1 MTACETHAGAA
12 TSVSMLHGGRVL
24 RSRRLTGTS
33 SSELFGNG
41 TGVDGAKH
49 TTSYVQAME
58 RLIAVVQQL
67 SLARDLDT
75 LMGIVRTAARELTG
89 ADGATF
95 ILREGDRCFYAD
107 EDAIA
112 PLWKGRRFPMT
123 SCISGW
129 AMIHRREA
137 VIEDVTRDA
146 RVPQDAYRPTFV
158 KSLLVVPIRNVDPVG
173 AIGNY
178 WAARHQP
185 RPEEI
190 KLLQA
195 LADTTAVALEN
206 IQVYAE
212 LERRVQA
219 RTAELETLNH
229 DLDSFCHS
237 VSHDLRAPVRAI
249 GGFCNLIAK
258 DHGTGF
264 DAEIHRKLG
273 VIKSEAGRMGTLIDD
288 LLAFSR
294 LGRKALKTVDFDM
307 TEVARRVFDRLQRD
321 RGDKADTTVDFRL
334 ANLPAATG
342 DVSLFEQVWINLMSN
357 ALKFSSKRM
366 RPSIEI
372 GGSDDGHDLTYWVRD
387 NGAGFDQQHAAKLF
401 QPFQRLHSDG
411 DYPGTGIGLALV
423 HRIVS
428 RHGGRVWA
436 IAAPEAGATFFFTL
450 PRKHTAAPAN

>member
-1 MTACETHAGAA
+1 VE
-12 TSVSMLHGGRVL
+12 
-24 RSRRLTGTS
+24 
-33 SSELFGNG
+33 
-41 TGVDGAKH
+41 GAKYAAG
-49 TTSYVQAME
+49 YVQSME

-75 LMGIVRTAARELTG
+75 VMEIVRTTARELTG

-95 ILREGDRCFYAD
+95 ILRDGDRCFYAD

-112 PLWKGRRFPMT
+112 PLWKGRHFPMT

-137 VIEDVTRDA
+137 VIYDITTDPRI
-146 RVPQDAYRPTFV
+146 PQDAYQPTFV
-158 KSLLVVPIRNVDPVG
+158 KSLAMVPIRTIDPIG

-178 WAARHQP
+178 WATPHQP
-185 RPEEI
+185 TAEEI

-206 IQVYAE
+206 VKIYAE
-212 LERRVQA
+212 LELRVRE
-219 RTAELETLNH
+219 RTAELETLNN

-249 GGFCNLIAK
+249 GGFCNLIEL
-258 DHGTGF
+258 DHGSGF
-264 DAEIHRKLG
+264 DPETHRKLG
-273 VIKSEAGRMGTLIDD
+273 VIKNEANRMGTLIDD

-294 LGRKALKTVDFDM
+294 LGRKALKIVDFDM

-321 RGDKADTTVDFRL
+321 KTDTTVAFQV

-342 DVSLFEQVWINLMSN
+342 DVNLFEQVWSNLLSN
-357 ALKFSSKRM
+357 ALKFSAKRM

-372 GGSDDGHDLTYWVRD
+372 GGGDDGQDLTYWVRD
-387 NGAGFDQQHAAKLF
+387 NGAGFDPQYASKLF
-401 QPFQRLHSDG
+401 QPFQRLHHDT
-411 DYPGTGIGLALV
+411 DFPGTGVGLALV
-423 HRIVS
+423 HRIVT
-428 RHGGRVWA
+428 RHGGRIWA
-436 IAAPEAGATFFFTL
+436 VAAPEAGATFFFTL
-450 PRKHTAAPAN
+450 PRKNLVTTAA

>member
-1 MTACETHAGAA
+1 
-12 TSVSMLHGGRVL
+12 
-24 RSRRLTGTS
+24 
-33 SSELFGNG
+33 
-41 TGVDGAKH
+41 
-49 TTSYVQAME
+49 ME

-67 SLARDLDT
+67 SLTRELEGIQT
-75 LMGIVRTAARELTG
+75 IVRTAARELTG

-129 AMIHRREA
+129 SMIHRREA
-137 VIEDVTRDA
+137 VIDDVTADPRI
-146 RVPQDAYRPTFV
+146 PQDAYRPTFV
-158 KSLLVVPIRNVDPVG
+158 KSLLVVPIRTIDPIG

-178 WAARHQP
+178 WATTHQP
-185 RPEEI
+185 TPEEI

-206 IQVYAE
+206 VQVYAE
-212 LERRVQA
+212 LERRVKD
-219 RTAELETLNH
+219 RTAELETLNN

-264 DAEIHRKLG
+264 EPEIHRKLG
-273 VIKSEAGRMGTLIDD
+273 VIKSEAARMGTLIDD
-288 LLAFSR
+288 LLSFSR
-294 LGRKALKTVDFDM
+294 LGRKALKPSDFDM
-307 TEVARRVFDRLQRD
+307 TDAARRVFDRLQRD
-321 RGDKADTTVDFRL
+321 KPEAAVDFRL
-334 ANLPAATG
+334 ASLPAAHG
-342 DVSLFEQVWINLMSN
+342 DLSVFVQVWTNLLSN

-366 RPSIEI
+366 RPAIEI
-372 GGSDDGHDLTYWVRD
+372 GGSDDGRELTYWVRD
-387 NGAGFDQQHAAKLF
+387 NGAGFDPLQAGRLF
-401 QPFQRLHSDG
+401 QPFQRLHHDA
-411 DYPGTGIGLALV
+411 DFPGTGVGLALV
-423 HRIVS
+423 HRVVT

-436 IAAPEAGATFFFTL
+436 ASTPENGATFFFTL
-450 PRKHTAAPAN
+450 PRKSAAPNAV

>member
-1 MTACETHAGAA
+1 MEVTK
-12 TSVSMLHGGRVL
+12 
-24 RSRRLTGTS
+24 S
-33 SSELFGNG
+33 S
-41 TGVDGAKH
+41 AR
-49 TTSYVQAME
+49 YVQAME

-75 LMGIVRTAARELTG
+75 LMAVVRTAARDLTG

-95 ILREGDRCFYAD
+95 ILRDGDRCFYAD

-129 AMIHRREA
+129 TMIHRREA
-137 VIEDVTRDA
+137 AIEDVTNDA
-146 RVPQDAYRPTFV
+146 RIPQDAYEPTFV
-158 KSLLVVPIRNVDPVG
+158 KSLLMVPIRTVDPIG

-178 WAARHQP
+178 WATRRQP
-185 RPEEI
+185 TGEEI

-206 IQVYAE
+206 VKMYAE
-212 LERRVQA
+212 LEQRVRD
-219 RTAELETLNH
+219 RTAELETLNS

-249 GGFCNLIAK
+249 GGFCNLITK

-264 DAEIHRKLG
+264 EPEIHRKLG
-273 VIKSEAGRMGTLIDD
+273 VIKNEANRMGTLIDD
-288 LLAFSR
+288 LLSFSR
-294 LGRKALKTVDFDM
+294 LGRKALRPVDFDM
-307 TEVARRVFDRLQRD
+307 TDVARRVFDRLQRD
-321 RGDKADTTVDFRL
+321 RTETTVDFRL

-342 DVSLFEQVWINLMSN
+342 DPSLFEQVWANLLSN

-366 RPSIEI
+366 KPTVEI
-372 GGSDDGHDLTYWVRD
+372 GGSDDGRDVTYWVRD
-387 NGAGFDQQHAAKLF
+387 NGAGFDSQHASKLF
-401 QPFQRLHSDG
+401 QPFQRLHHDA
-411 DYPGTGIGLALV
+411 DFPGTGVGLALV
-423 HRIVS
+423 HRIVT

-436 IAAPEAGATFFFTL
+436 VSTPETGATFFFTL
-450 PRKHTAAPAN
+450 PRRNFATTVV